1 MTGRWDP
8 ELEPNVEEIVNY
20 QGYNIMVILSVRF
33 LWPARTLGGFP
44 YLV

>member
-20 QGYNIMVILSVRF
+20 QGYMVILSVRF